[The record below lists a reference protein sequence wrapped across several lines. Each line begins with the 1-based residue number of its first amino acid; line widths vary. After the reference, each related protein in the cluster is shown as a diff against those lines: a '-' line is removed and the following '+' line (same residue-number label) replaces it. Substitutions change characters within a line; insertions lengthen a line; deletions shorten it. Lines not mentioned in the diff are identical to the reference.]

1 MNLEAMKNRLA
12 EIVAKLEE
20 FNAVENFSDAD
31 VESINDLNAEYET
44 IRKNIEAKEK
54 VESMKASAN
63 VSTRKVTP
71 AVIEN
76 KAVRV
81 SGGEN
86 MIERNGG
93 FTNAGEFLKAV
104 VSSSNGN
111 VDRRFQNTAL
121 ESSAQD
127 GGFLIPTDFRSA
139 ILSKVQGD
147 ESLLPRTTQ
156 LVTAS
161 NNLSLPVDE
170 VAPWDGTG
178 IQAYWENEAAQYT
191 DSKHKFGNVD
201 YKLHKLTAM
210 VKVSDELLSDAS
222 ALESYIR
229 AKAPEA
235 MVHKIN
241 MAIVSG
247 DGVGKPLGFLNS
259 GFMFS
264 VPKESAQVKETINF
278 ENISKMYS
286 RMLPMSIGKS
296 VWLIHPQVMEQLRLM
311 KFDLTATSPVPVYIG
326 PQGLAGTP
334 YGTLMGRPILPLMQN
349 PAVGSVGDIAFV
361 DLSYYTTV
369 VKTAGIKSDVSTHLY
384 FDRDLVAFK
393 FSLRIAGS
401 CPFKAPVETKSGAY
415 KMSGLVSLAARA

>member
-1 MNLEAMKNRLA
+1 MNLEAMKARLV
-12 EIVAKLEE
+12 EIVAKLDE
-20 FNAVENFSDAD
+20 FNAIENFSDSD
-31 VESINDLNAEYET
+31 VETINNLNSEYET

-54 VESMKASAN
+54 VEAMKNSAN
-63 VSTRKVTP
+63 ASNRKTTP
-71 AVIEN
+71 APVTKEN
-76 KAVRV
+76 VRV
-81 SGGEN
+81 AAGEDFTA
-86 MIERNGG
+86 RNGG
-93 FTNAGEFLKAV
+93 FANAGDFLKAV
-104 VSSSNGN
+104 VASSNGN

-147 ESLLPRTTQ
+147 ESLLSRTTQ

-210 VKVSDELLSDAS
+210 VKVSDELLSDAA
-222 ALESYIR
+222 ALESYVR

-235 MVHKIN
+235 MVHKVN
-241 MAIVSG
+241 TAIVSG

-259 GFMFS
+259 GFM
-264 VPKESAQVKETINF
+264 VTVAKESAQVAATVNY

-296 VWLIHPQVMEQLRLM
+296 VWLIHPQIMEQLRLM
-311 KFDLTATSPVPVYIG
+311 KFDLTATSPVPVYLG
-326 PQGLAGTP
+326 PQGLAGAP

-349 PAVGSVGDIAFV
+349 PAVGAIGDIAFV

-401 CPFKAPVETKSGAY
+401 CPFKAPVETKNGAY
-415 KMSGLVSLAARA
+415 KMSGLVSLAAR